1 MTEALTL
8 QMLGW
13 LDEEPRS
20 YAETIE
26 AWKTSC
32 PRLSI
37 WEDALAD
44 GLSQCAPG
52 GSTSPSAG
60 ARCCWASPV
69 SAQEP
74 HRFVR
79 GRS

>member
-44 GLSQCAPG
+44 GLIAVRAG
-52 GSTSPSAG
+52 RVDVTERGSSVLLG
-60 ARCCWASPV
+60 VAR
-69 SAQEP
+69 
-74 HRFVR
+74 
-79 GRS
+79 